1 MIYFDVKHQC
11 TPLNHLFQL
20 LLFPFFPWQVRDVKL
35 KYLIL
40 GIAMFSIIS
49 ASNRCSFHYNY
60 SYLLFLCRMYYV
72 KYVGDNYNVSKFG
85 IYRGITFSNKVI
97 TQNIIPLSNRSSP
110 SYQTDRP
117 TLTYYTLTVRCI
129 ANISFMVIFYKHSCS

>member
-1 MIYFDVKHQC
+1 MIYNDVEYQC

-20 LLFPFFPWQVRDVKL
+20 LLFPFPLCQVRDVKL

-49 ASNRCSFHYNY
+49 ASNRWLFRYNY
-60 SYLLFLCRMYYV
+60 SYLLFLSRMYYV
-72 KYVGDNYNVSKFG
+72 KYVGGNYNVSKFG
-85 IYRGITFSNKVI
+85 IYRNITFSNNVI
-97 TQNIIPLSNRSSP
+97 TQNIIPSSSCQTESP

-117 TLTYYTLTVRCI
+117 TLI
-129 ANISFMVIFYKHSCS
+129 KN